1 LPTQQGG
8 LGLGSAQLT
17 SRPAFLA
24 SWIDFLRFNH
34 ARPSFIPALTSTLSP
49 SSLASN
55 LNPDIV
61 QLRLVWSG
69 LVARLTRPDPSSGI
83 IVGGEY
89 ELRNVLGAHVHS
101 VSDLATAKSLSQKDL
116 TTLCMRALEREWRDS
131 ASKSDRAR
139 LTDCG
144 GREAAWV
151 TRCPTRPEYRVKNPL
166 WRVALLTRLALPL
179 PHLRARQP
187 GCVCHDRFDSHA
199 HDPGRRRLK
208 RPAIVDALGEHDQRC
223 PLTFTLGRH
232 DEVQESALRP
242 TLKANGIHVSNSK
255 TSELRKPGD
264 FNDKCRRKGDLTATG
279 LFHPGKDILDVGITH
294 PTIDSSINH
303 LSSEVR
309 GAAANRY
316 AATKDRRA
324 NATIKAKGLD
334 VSFLAITFGSYGAF
348 GKSAHRLIAKATA
361 DAPVSVFNPWVKPG
375 PKAHAYL
382 LFGFSLARANARMLI
397 NADSKRRSARNSVR
411 ASRPQST
418 SSVAVHG

>member
-1 LPTQQGG
+1 MCF
-8 LGLGSAQLT
+8 S
-17 SRPAFLA
+17 
-24 SWIDFLRFNH
+24 
-34 ARPSFIPALTSTLSP
+34 
-49 SSLASN
+49 
-55 LNPDIV
+55 
-61 QLRLVWSG
+61 
-69 LVARLTRPDPSSGI
+69 
-83 IVGGEY
+83 
-89 ELRNVLGAHVHS
+89 VL
-101 VSDLATAKSLSQKDL
+101 K
-116 TTLCMRALEREWRDS
+116 
-131 ASKSDRAR
+131 
-139 LTDCG
+139 
-144 GREAAWV
+144 
-151 TRCPTRPEYRVKNPL
+151 
-166 WRVALLTRLALPL
+166 
-179 PHLRARQP
+179 
-187 GCVCHDRFDSHA
+187 
-199 HDPGRRRLK
+199 
-208 RPAIVDALGEHDQRC
+208 
-223 PLTFTLGRH
+223 
-232 DEVQESALRP
+232 
-242 TLKANGIHVSNSK
+242 
-255 TSELRKPGD
+255 SELRKPGD